1 MKVGDL
7 VRVIWK
13 QKNYFIL
20 EITDWGDVKV
30 GPDRRLGTIWVKK
43 SGLKLLSEA

>member
-7 VRVIWK
+7 VRVVWK
-13 QKNYFIL
+13 RRNYIIV
-20 EITDWGDVKV
+20 ESTDWGDVKV
-30 GPDRRLGTIWVKK
+30 APDPHRGTIWVKK